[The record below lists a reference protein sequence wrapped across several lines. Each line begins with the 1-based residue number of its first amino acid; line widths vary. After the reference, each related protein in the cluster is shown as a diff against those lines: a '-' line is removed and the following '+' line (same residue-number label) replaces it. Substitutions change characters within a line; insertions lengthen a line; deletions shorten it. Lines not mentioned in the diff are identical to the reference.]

1 VEVKRMRLLFGT
13 AANYFAGYSSGRGS
27 GLLGTIFGWAL
38 LVGGGY
44 LLITNWDSIT
54 VWMHSLDI
62 VTGLDGYE
70 DMSNGFIFICLLVSG
85 FIFMLLLPVFAI
97 VLIVGVVFLN
107 IVICTIVLL
116 VSPSTYKK
124 IKMWRVN
131 GNEYNSSFRW
141 FKW

>member
-1 VEVKRMRLLFGT
+1 MKLLFGT

-27 GLLGTIFGWAL
+27 GLLGTLFGWAL
-38 LVGGGY
+38 LVGSGY

-97 VLIVGVVFLN
+97 VLIVSVVFLN

-124 IKMWRVN
+124 NKDL
-131 GNEYNSSFRW
+131 ESEL
-141 FKW
+141 K

>member
-1 VEVKRMRLLFGT
+1 MRLLFGT

-27 GLLGTIFGWAL
+27 GFLGTLLGWAL
-38 LVGGGY
+38 LVGSGY

-54 VWMHSLDI
+54 VWMHGLDI

-70 DMSNGFIFICLLVSG
+70 DMSNGFIFICLIVSA

-97 VLIVGVVFLN
+97 VFIVGVVFLN

-124 IKMWRVN
+124 NKDVESEW
-131 GNEYNSSFRW
+131 
-141 FKW
+141 K

>member
-1 VEVKRMRLLFGT
+1 MVKWNLYILVKWYRCGGKNNEIIIRNRSKLFC
-13 AANYFAGYSSGRGS
+13 R
-27 GLLGTIFGWAL
+27 IFIWKRFGIFRDIIWWAL
-38 LVGGGY
+38 LIGSGY

-97 VLIVGVVFLN
+97 ILIVGVVFLN

-124 IKMWRVN
+124 
-131 GNEYNSSFRW
+131 
-141 FKW
+141 

>member
-1 VEVKRMRLLFGT
+1 MRLLFGT

-27 GLLGTIFGWAL
+27 GLLGTLFGWAL
-38 LVGGGY
+38 LVGSGY

-70 DMSNGFIFICLLVSG
+70 DMSNGFIFICLIVSA

-97 VLIVGVVFLN
+97 VLMVGVVFLN

>member
-1 VEVKRMRLLFGT
+1 MRLLFGT
-13 AANYFAGYSSGRGS
+13 VANYFAGYSSGRGS

-38 LVGGGY
+38 LVGSGY

-124 IKMWRVN
+124 NKDVESEW
-131 GNEYNSSFRW
+131 
-141 FKW
+141 K

>member
-1 VEVKRMRLLFGT
+1 MRLLFGT

-27 GLLGTIFGWAL
+27 GFLGTLFGWAL
-38 LVGGGY
+38 LIGSGY

-70 DMSNGFIFICLLVSG
+70 DMSNEFIFICLLVSG

-124 IKMWRVN
+124 TKDVESEW
-131 GNEYNSSFRW
+131 
-141 FKW
+141 K

>member
-13 AANYFAGYSSGRGS
+13 QTNYFAGYSSGRGS

-38 LVGGGY
+38 LVGSGY

-70 DMSNGFIFICLLVSG
+70 DMSNGFIFICLLVSVL
-85 FIFMLLLPVFAI
+85 FIMLLLPVFAI

>member
-1 VEVKRMRLLFGT
+1 MRLLFGT

-27 GLLGTIFGWAL
+27 GLLGTLFGWAL
-38 LVGGGY
+38 LVGSGY

-70 DMSNGFIFICLLVSG
+70 DMSNGFIFICLIISA

-97 VLIVGVVFLN
+97 ILIVGVVFLN

-124 IKMWRVN
+124 NKDVESEW
-131 GNEYNSSFRW
+131 
-141 FKW
+141 K

>member
-1 VEVKRMRLLFGT
+1 M
-13 AANYFAGYSSGRGS
+13 
-27 GLLGTIFGWAL
+27 
-38 LVGGGY
+38 
-44 LLITNWDSIT
+44 ITNWDSIT

-124 IKMWRVN
+124 NKDVESEW
-131 GNEYNSSFRW
+131 
-141 FKW
+141 K

>member
-1 VEVKRMRLLFGT
+1 MRLLFGT

-27 GLLGTIFGWAL
+27 GLLGTLFGWAL
-38 LVGGGY
+38 LVGSGY

-70 DMSNGFIFICLLVSG
+70 DMSNGFIFICLIVSA

-97 VLIVGVVFLN
+97 VLIVGVIFLN

-116 VSPSTYKK
+116 ASPSTYKK
-124 IKMWRVN
+124 NKDVESEW
-131 GNEYNSSFRW
+131 E
-141 FKW
+141 

>member
-1 VEVKRMRLLFGT
+1 MRLLFGT

-27 GLLGTIFGWAL
+27 ELLGTLFGWAL
-38 LVGGGY
+38 LVGSGY
-44 LLITNWDSIT
+44 LLITDWDSIT

-70 DMSNGFIFICLLVSG
+70 DMSNGFIFICLLVSS
-85 FIFMLLLPVFAI
+85 FIFMLLLPVIAI

-124 IKMWRVN
+124 NKDVESEW
-131 GNEYNSSFRW
+131 
-141 FKW
+141 K